1 MIGYVCK
8 YAPLEIFE
16 AMGTETGRIQP
27 QVTNFNQADTLMHP
41 NVCSFAKAVLEE
53 VMGNDVY
60 EGLVLTTCCDS
71 MRRLYD
77 NLKEQ
82 FPGARVLRMDFDTT
96 REKDSYEKILSAFA
110 NREADILVG
119 TQMIVKGHDFPDVT
133 LVGVIAADLSLNM
146 DDYHCG
152 ERTFQLLTQAVGRSG
167 RGDRPGHAVIQTY
180 QPEHYSIQ
188 AAAIQD
194 YEKFYKEEMGYR
206 MLLDYPPAARMMTVF
221 GACQDEEL
229 LKKAMYYIEVFIR
242 RVSPKEELHMIG
254 PASASVGKVK
264 DVYRQ
269 VLHLKHTDIRFL
281 TAVREKLEKYIEINS
296 GFRKIYIQFD
306 MN

>member
-82 FPGARVLRMDFDTT
+82 FPNKFIYICDVPRKVTGLSV
-96 REKDSYEKILSAFA
+96 KVYEKSL
-110 NREADILVG
+110 RR
-119 TQMIVKGHDFPDVT
+119 M
-133 LVGVIAADLSLNM
+133 IAAYEEFIM
-146 DDYHCG
+146 RRRC
-152 ERTFQLLTQAVGRSG
+152 FLTS
-167 RGDRPGHAVIQTY
+167 
-180 QPEHYSIQ
+180 
-188 AAAIQD
+188 
-194 YEKFYKEEMGYR
+194 
-206 MLLDYPPAARMMTVF
+206 PA
-221 GACQDEEL
+221 
-229 LKKAMYYIEVFIR
+229 
-242 RVSPKEELHMIG
+242 
-254 PASASVGKVK
+254 PASSGNWEQK
-264 DVYRQ
+264 RS
-269 VLHLKHTDIRFL
+269 RFFSPMRSL
-281 TAVREKLEKYIEINS
+281 
-296 GFRKIYIQFD
+296 F
-306 MN
+306 

>member
-82 FPGARVLRMDFDTT
+82 FPDKFIYICDVPRKVTDLSV
-96 REKDSYEKILSAFA
+96 KVYEKSL
-110 NREADILVG
+110 RR
-119 TQMIVKGHDFPDVT
+119 M
-133 LVGVIAADLSLNM
+133 IAA
-146 DDYHCG
+146 YRG
-152 ERTFQLLTQAVGRSG
+152 VQRKTFQEDALFNLLERKKEA
-167 RGDRPGHAVIQTY
+167 
-180 QPEHYSIQ
+180 
-188 AAAIQD
+188 
-194 YEKFYKEEMGYR
+194 EK
-206 MLLDYPPAARMMTVF
+206 
-221 GACQDEEL
+221 
-229 LKKAMYYIEVFIR
+229 LKKR
-242 RVSPKEELHMIG
+242 RKRKRRK
-254 PASASVGKVK
+254 SA
-264 DVYRQ
+264 
-269 VLHLKHTDIRFL
+269 
-281 TAVREKLEKYIEINS
+281 
-296 GFRKIYIQFD
+296 
-306 MN
+306 

>member
-82 FPGARVLRMDFDTT
+82 FP
-96 REKDSYEKILSAFA
+96 
-110 NREADILVG
+110 N
-119 TQMIVKGHDFPDVT
+119 
-133 LVGVIAADLSLNM
+133 
-146 DDYHCG
+146 
-152 ERTFQLLTQAVGRSG
+152 
-167 RGDRPGHAVIQTY
+167 
-180 QPEHYSIQ
+180 
-188 AAAIQD
+188 
-194 YEKFYKEEMGYR
+194 KF
-206 MLLDYPPAARMMTVF
+206 
-221 GACQDEEL
+221 
-229 LKKAMYYIEVFIR
+229 
-242 RVSPKEELHMIG
+242 
-254 PASASVGKVK
+254 
-264 DVYRQ
+264 
-269 VLHLKHTDIRFL
+269 
-281 TAVREKLEKYIEINS
+281 
-296 GFRKIYIQFD
+296 IYICD
-306 MN
+306 VPRKVTGLSVKVL

>member
-82 FPGARVLRMDFDTT
+82 FPNKFIYICDVPRKVTGLSV
-96 REKDSYEKILSAFA
+96 KVYEKSL
-110 NREADILVG
+110 RR
-119 TQMIVKGHDFPDVT
+119 M
-133 LVGVIAADLSLNM
+133 IAAYEEFS
-146 DDYHCG
+146 G
-152 ERTFQLLTQAVGRSG
+152 KTFQEDAAFQPSG
-167 RGDRPGHAVIQTY
+167 AEKRGGET
-180 QPEHYSIQ
+180 
-188 AAAIQD
+188 
-194 YEKFYKEEMGYR
+194 EKNAGKEKEENRPDGSQSQR
-206 MLLDYPPAARMMTVF
+206 GSHQPA
-221 GACQDEEL
+221 
-229 LKKAMYYIEVFIR
+229 
-242 RVSPKEELHMIG
+242 
-254 PASASVGKVK
+254 GK
-264 DVYRQ
+264 
-269 VLHLKHTDIRFL
+269 
-281 TAVREKLEKYIEINS
+281 S
-296 GFRKIYIQFD
+296 
-306 MN
+306 